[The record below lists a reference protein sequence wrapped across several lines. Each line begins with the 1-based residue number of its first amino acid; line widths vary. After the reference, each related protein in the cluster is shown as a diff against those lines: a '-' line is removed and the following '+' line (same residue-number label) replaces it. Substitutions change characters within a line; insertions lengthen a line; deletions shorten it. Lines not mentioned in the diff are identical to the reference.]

1 MTLYAAIF
9 YLLGITIM
17 ATTALAITRRNL
29 VHAVV
34 YLTLS
39 FLGTALLFYL
49 LGAPLLAALEVII
62 YAGAIMVLFLFIIM
76 MFSMEPSQETAKSH
90 LRRWMPA
97 IILASVALVAI
108 AFFII
113 SDPENLASLGMAVAS
128 PQEFGQFLFK
138 NHWLAVEIVS
148 FLLFVALA
156 GALYLGRQESRGSE
170 KKLEERA

>member
-1 MTLYAAIF
+1 MNLYAAIF
-9 YLLGITIM
+9 YLLGIFIVI
-17 ATTALAITRRNL
+17 ATGIAVTRRNL

-76 MFSMEPSQETAKSH
+76 TFSLEPSQTTAQSR

-97 IILASVALVAI
+97 VTLGGVALAATLILV
-108 AFFII
+108 I
-113 SDPENLASLGMAVAS
+113 SDPENLGILNLTAAS
-128 PQEFGQFLFK
+128 PQEFGVFLFK

-156 GALYLGRQESRGSE
+156 GALYLGRQESKESKE
-170 KKLEERA
+170 ELEERV